1 VLDYLGRYTHRV
13 AIANSRLVGLAAG
26 RVSFIATTIQKVMTL
41 GADEFIRRFL
51 LHVLPDGFH
60 RIRHYGYLANGGL
73 GIEEVRAYHSLGGA
87 WLVVVAH
94 QPGFLRVAVLLRCDA
109 GAARGIRPHHQCQG
123 TTKAAGSA
131 MRSRI
136 MLLRTPGWGR
146 AI

>member
-1 VLDYLGRYTHRV
+1 
-13 AIANSRLVGLAAG
+13 
-26 RVSFIATTIQKVMTL
+26 MTL